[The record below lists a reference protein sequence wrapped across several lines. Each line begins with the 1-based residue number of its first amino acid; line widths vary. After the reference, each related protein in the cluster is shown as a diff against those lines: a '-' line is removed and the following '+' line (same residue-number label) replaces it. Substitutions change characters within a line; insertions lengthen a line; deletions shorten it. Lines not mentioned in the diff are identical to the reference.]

1 MRVWGSFRWF
11 LLVLV
16 GLAAAAAPVAP
27 ASAALSDL
35 WPFGSSAP
43 KEVIPNPLPYT
54 ITFSA
59 PGAGWDLERSL
70 RQASDLVDRRKA
82 PASGLV
88 GLIARARQDLG
99 RLTAVLYENARYA
112 GEVFITIDGKPLA
125 KVDPFATITA
135 RPVPVTVTVKPGVE
149 FVFGRV
155 SATPL
160 PAGLALAALGLEPGR
175 PARSSV
181 VVDAEAKLIDA
192 WQEQGYPLAIAGKRD
207 TIADHRTNTLDVAL
221 SVHPGPQANF
231 GRVTVSGTEKVD
243 PNLVLRRAGI
253 HGGLYSSKVVKRATK
268 RLRDLG
274 VFASV
279 QVTPADKLAPD
290 GTIPIAIAVSERKPR
305 VIGASVTY
313 SNTEGLGSEVYWQH
327 RNLFGGG
334 EQLKLSAS
342 IARLL
347 DGAFDPDFRLAGK
360 FRKPAIFDPMTDF
373 TLRVEGYRETTDAY
387 RVTALESEAGLEH
400 SFSDTLSGSLG
411 LEVARSQTVEP
422 MVTENH
428 LLTTLTGTLDW
439 DTRDNKLDP
448 SSGHRA
454 LFSAAPAYDFAEK
467 TPYATFSTDVSGY
480 WAFGDTDRFVLAGR
494 VAASILTVDD
504 VTKVAADRR
513 LYSGGAG
520 SVRGYAY
527 QNIGPRDGSGNIVGG
542 RSSVLFSGEL
552 RYRMTDTIGLVAFI
566 DAGNAYASV
575 LPRLDGLKVG
585 VGAGLRYLTPVG
597 PIRLDVAIPLQRGKG
612 DPSVGVYVGLGQAF

>member
-1 MRVWGSFRWF
+1 M
-11 LLVLV
+11 LLL
-16 GLAAAAAPVAP
+16 LLAAAAPVAP
-27 ASAALSDL
+27 ASAAPSGL

-43 KEVIPNPLPYT
+43 KETIPNPLPYT
-54 ITFSA
+54 ITFAA
-59 PGAGWDLERSL
+59 PGAGWSLERSL
-70 RQASDLVDRRKA
+70 HQASDLVNRQKT

-88 GLIARARQDLG
+88 GLIARARQDLE
-99 RLTAVLYENARYA
+99 RLTSVLYENARYA

-135 RPVPVTVTVKPGVE
+135 RPVPVTVTVKPGVA

-160 PAGLALAALGLEPGR
+160 PAGLTLAALGLEPGQ

-181 VVDAEAKLIDA
+181 VVDAEVKLIDA
-192 WQEQGYPLAIAGKRD
+192 WQEQGYPLAEAGKRD
-207 TIADHRTNTLDVAL
+207 TIADHRTNMLDVML

-231 GRVTVSGTEKVD
+231 GRVTVNGTEKVD
-243 PNLVLRRAGI
+243 ANLVLRRAGI
-253 HGGLYSSKVVKRATK
+253 HGGLYSSKAVKRATK

-274 VFASV
+274 AFASV
-279 QVTPADKLAPD
+279 QVMPANTLAPD
-290 GTIPIAIAVSERKPR
+290 GTIPITITVSERKPR

-347 DGAFDPDFRLAGK
+347 DGAFDPDFRLAGI
-360 FRKPAIFDPMTDF
+360 FRKPAVFDPMTDF

-387 RVTALESEAGLEH
+387 RVTALESEVGLEH

-422 MVTENH
+422 TVTENH

-454 LFSAAPAYDFAEK
+454 LFSAAPAYDFAEN
-467 TPYATFSTDVSGY
+467 TPYATLSTDVAGY

-494 VAASILTVDD
+494 AAASILTVDD
-504 VTKVAADRR
+504 ATKVAADRR

-552 RYRMTDTIGLVAFI
+552 RYRVTDSIGLVAFI

-575 LPRLDGLKVG
+575 LPRLNGLKVG

-597 PIRLDVAIPLQRGKG
+597 PIRLDVAVPLQRGKG